1 MLNDLLAKNQSS
13 DKLYVEDVFSTW
25 LYTGTGASQTIT
37 NGIDLAGKGGLVWTK
52 FRSGSFGTEQHAL
65 IDTAR
70 GANYYLSS
78 DSTAAQVT
86 SYSNVL
92 TAFNSNGYT
101 LGADT
106 SSGKVNYSAQNYAS
120 WTFRKAPKFFDVVT
134 YTGDGTTGR
143 VINHNL
149 GSSPGMIVFKNYSG
163 ISQWPTWHRSL
174 SANNILFL
182 NKTDAS
188 ASSSGYVSAVSS
200 TTFTINAN
208 VNTNGATFVAYLFAH
223 DTTADGV
230 IQCGSFTT
238 DGSGNATVNL
248 GWEPQFIL
256 WKNISTAGSS
266 WQMADNMRGLSLTDT
281 NRLLPNGT
289 NAELSG
295 SLIAPPNSSGFTIT
309 GTSASVN
316 WIYLAI
322 RRGPMRTPTDATK
335 VFDPQKNQP
344 TASGF
349 QNTILTDVAFIK
361 YTGGSQDWYIYDRLR
376 GPYNLLSPSTAAEAT
391 SGPYLASFDR
401 MTGFNVAAFGTG
413 AYVSEA
419 FRRAPGFFD
428 VVCYTGTGSART
440 VNHNLGVAPELMI
453 VKRRDTTGDWQ
464 VYAGAAG
471 EYLVLNSTAAKVTSN
486 TDRWNNTA
494 PTSTVFSLGTNA
506 AVNASGGTY
515 VAYLFA
521 TCAGVSKIG
530 SYTGTGTTKQ
540 IDCGFTNGARFVLI
554 KRTDSTGDWY
564 VYDSARG
571 IVSGNDPYL
580 LFNSTAAEVTNT
592 DYIDPLSTGFELS
605 STAPAGLN
613 ANGGTYIYLAIA

>member
-1 MLNDLLAKNQSS
+1 VLNDLLAKNQSS

-25 LYTGTGASQTIT
+25 LYTGNGSTQTIT
-37 NGIDLAGKGGLVWTK
+37 NGINLAGKGGLVWTK
-52 FRSGSFGTEQHAL
+52 SRNLSGGHAL
-65 IDTAR
+65 IDTTR
-70 GANYYLSS
+70 GAGNQLGSNSTDANKYAS
-78 DSTAAQVT
+78 DSIT
-86 SYSNVL
+86 S
-92 TAFNSNGYT
+92 FNSNGYS
-101 LGADT
+101 LGADAT
-106 SSGKVNYSAQNYAS
+106 YGNVNISASYNYAS

-188 ASSSGYVSAVSS
+188 TSSSGYVSAVSS
-200 TTFTINAN
+200 TTFTINAS
-208 VNTNGATFVAYLFAH
+208 VNTNGETFVAYIFAH
-223 DTTADGV
+223 DTTADGIV
-230 IQCGSFTT
+230 QCGSFTT

-256 WKNISTAGSS
+256 WKNTSTAGSS

-316 WIYLAI
+316 WVYLAI
-322 RRGPMRTPTDATK
+322 RRGPMRVPTDGTK
-335 VFDPQKNQP
+335 VFSPDIG
-344 TASGF
+344 SS
-349 QNTILTDVAFIK
+349 
-361 YTGGSQDWYIYDRLR
+361 TGIFDSNFPVDLFLRTRRSDGINITSSRLQGDGTYIRTY
-376 GPYNLLSPSTAAEAT
+376 STAAEAT
-391 SGPYLASFDR
+391 GGGDKFDSNTSLYFSGGADL
-401 MTGFNVAAFGTG
+401 TGWIAWL
-413 AYVSEA
+413 
-419 FRRAPGFFD
+419 FRRAPGFVD
-428 VVCYTGTGSART
+428 VVCYTTTNSTNQRIT
-440 VNHNLGVAPELMI
+440 HNLGVAPEMI
-453 VKRRDTTGDWQ
+453 ITKNRGSAGTWFTYVVALGRSK
-464 VYAGAAG
+464 YLSLNGAAASNG
-471 EYLVLNSTAAKVTSN
+471 FGNDWGTS
-486 TDRWNNTA
+486 D
-494 PTSTVFSLGTNA
+494 PTSTDFGYNTQIFQSSPY
-506 AVNASGGTY
+506 SGNTV

-521 TCAGVSKIG
+521 TCPGVSKVG
-530 SYTGTGTTKQ
+530 SYTGTGTTLQ
-540 IDCGFTNGARFVLI
+540 INCGFTNGARFVLI

-580 LFNSTAAEVTNT
+580 LLNSTAAEVTNT

-605 STAPAGLN
+605 STAPAALN